1 MGSPSH
7 SLSPSRLGIALGV
20 TKLTRKMIRRLG
32 AGDGAA
38 LPGRILLLVEP
49 RALRLLGVGV
59 RSAVVSGTNGKTTTT
74 ALLRAA
80 LGGSSVCSNT
90 EGANM
95 DFGVALALAV
105 HREMTTVPWHA
116 PRLGAFE
123 VDEAYLGRVGSEI
136 RANVAVLLN
145 LSRDQLDRNA
155 EVRRLATS
163 WRSQLATM
171 PELSVVANVDD
182 PMVVFAAESH
192 ARVTWVAGG
201 ANWKGDTGACPRC
214 HAHLRHD
221 ESNWACTKCGLS
233 RPAPTWW
240 RDGRTVFHC
249 GEQLGELA
257 LGIPGSFNLSNAVM
271 ALAGAAELAG
281 WDDGPTLRAAMDRM
295 SSLRAVGGRYGRYEL
310 RDGSVTTYLA
320 KNPAGWLEMLELYR
334 ETASPATTP
343 LVLGLQAEIA
353 DGRDPSWIWDV
364 PFESVTSALPSPVI
378 VTGTRA
384 LDLGVRLVV
393 AGIEVQV
400 EEDHHHAIRVAL
412 GLSTSG
418 EVISIGNYTAFQ
430 AVRHYLSSEA
440 SAR

>member
-1 MGSPSH
+1 MGSPSD
-7 SLSPSRLGIALGV
+7 SSSPPRLGIALAA
-20 TKLTRKMIRRLG
+20 TKLARQAIRRVG

-49 RALRLLGVGV
+49 RALRLLGNGV

-95 DFGVALALAV
+95 DFGVALALAA
-105 HREMTTVPWHA
+105 HRDAATPSGDH
-116 PRLGAFE
+116 PQFGAFE

-136 RANVAVLLN
+136 GANVAVLLN

-182 PMVVFAAESH
+182 PMVVFAAEAHS
-192 ARVTWVAGG
+192 RVTWVAGG

-214 HAHLRHD
+214 HAHLRHG
-221 ESNWACTKCGLS
+221 ESDWSCTKCGLT

-240 RDGRTVFHC
+240 RDGRMVFHR
-249 GEQLGELA
+249 GEQLGELT

-271 ALAGAAELAG
+271 ALAGAVQLAG
-281 WDDGPTLRAAMDRM
+281 WDDAPDLRAAMDRM
-295 SSLRAVGGRYGRYEL
+295 SSLRAVGGRYGRYQL
-310 RDGSVTTYLA
+310 GSGSVTTYLA

-334 ETASPATTP
+334 ETASPTTTP

-384 LDLGVRLVV
+384 LDLGVRLAV
-393 AGIEVQV
+393 AGIEVRV
-400 EEDHHHAIRVAL
+400 EEDHHRAIQVAL
-412 GLSTSG
+412 GLSTSR

-430 AVRHYLSSEA
+430 AVRHYLVSEA
-440 SAR
+440 NVR